1 MLRIFRHQS
10 LRTKIII
17 WAFVPTAIILGA
29 VALVTFNAYRSV
41 TEELVIERDREL
53 TRLTAS
59 QLSTE
64 MEVYLDL
71 LDPWARTASFYEWQ
85 LDYMQTALEGNFDLG
100 TFTGGVVVFDS
111 QGNVLVTE
119 PRRPDIEGQNWGD
132 RDYIRQIARTQDAV
146 MSNIVPDGPDETEV
160 IVIAVPV
167 FGRQREFL
175 GSVAGLIRL
184 DHLPTS
190 PFYQNISDLLTS
202 DSGSVTLVDG
212 NGRVIAHTDLSQGGQ
227 DYSDQALVQRALS
240 GEMGALRTED
250 ASGQEIVASFAPVPG
265 TSWALVARESW
276 AALSHTSRGYIQFLL
291 FLLLLGGVVPAA
303 IVMFGVRYITRP
315 VESLINAA
323 REISGGNFGQRIV
336 AETGD
341 EIEELAKQFNRMA
354 THLQESYTTLE
365 TRVADRTQELATL
378 NQIAGV
384 VSRSLDLNEIL
395 RDALGKTLQV
405 MEIEA
410 GGIYLLDPDSGLLNV
425 AAYEGISKHFV
436 RGIDGLKLGENFSGQ
451 VAQVGKPLVVT
462 DVATDTQLAR
472 AAVRDEG
479 FSSLA
484 VVPLSSRGRVLGTMF
499 TAARS
504 TREFTP
510 QDVELLSSIGSQ
522 IAVAVENAR
531 LFAAQQRRAEQ
542 FRLISEVGRRITS
555 ILDIDQLLDEIV
567 RLVNETLGYYLV
579 GIGLVE
585 DGYVVMQAG
594 AGACWEDPNF
604 VPPKLKI
611 GGEGITG
618 WVVGRGEPLVVTDVA
633 YEDRFYYMAEAS
645 ETRSELAVPIRTKD
659 EVIGVLD
666 VQSDRINAFDESDL
680 VVLQSLAS
688 QAAIAIDNARLY
700 EQARQVAAMEER
712 NRLAHDLH
720 DAVSQTLWTA
730 SLISDILPNLY
741 DEDPDEAH
749 RSLGK
754 LRQLTRGALAEMRTL
769 LLELRPAGLAEA
781 ELSELLR
788 QLVQALVGR
797 KKMTV
802 ELDADSHVNLP
813 TDVKIALYRIAQE
826 GLNNI
831 TKHAHAS
838 QVVVRLQDKPDC
850 ITLTIT
856 DDGVGFDP
864 SSVPPDRLGLG
875 IMAERAET
883 VDAKFVI
890 NSVLDHGTQV
900 QVTWSKIHEVE
911 QA

>member
-1 MLRIFRHQS
+1 MLKSFRHQS

-29 VALVTFNAYRSV
+29 VAFVTFNAYRSV

-59 QLSTE
+59 QIATE
-64 MEVYLDL
+64 IEYYTDL
-71 LDPWARTASFYEWQ
+71 LDPWARTASFYEWR

-100 TFTGGVVVFDS
+100 TFNGGVIVFDS

-119 PRRPDIEGQNWGD
+119 PQRPDIEGQNWGD
-132 RDYIRQIARTQDAV
+132 RDYLRKIARTQDAV
-146 MSNIVPDGPDETEV
+146 LSDIVADGPDGADV
-160 IVIAVPV
+160 LVVVVPV

-184 DHLPTS
+184 DRLPTS
-190 PFYQNISDLLTS
+190 TFYNNIADLLSS
-202 DSGSVTLVDG
+202 DSGSVSLVDG
-212 NGRVIAHTDLSQGGQ
+212 NGRVIAHTDPTQIAL
-227 DYSDQALVQRALS
+227 DYSGQAVVQRVM
-240 GEMGALRTED
+240 GGDMGALRTED
-250 ASGQEIVASFAPVPG
+250 ASGQEIVASFSPVPG
-265 TSWALVARESW
+265 TTWGLVARESW
-276 AALSHTSRGYIQFLL
+276 ASLSRTSRGYIQFLL
-291 FLLLLGGVVPAA
+291 FLLLLGVVVPAG

-315 VESLINAA
+315 VEDLINAA

-341 EIEELAKQFNRMA
+341 EIEELATQFNRMA

-365 TRVADRTQELATL
+365 TRVADRTRELATL

-384 VSRSLDLNEIL
+384 VSRSLDLNDIL

-410 GGIYLLDPDSGLLNV
+410 GGIYLLDEETGLLNV
-425 AAYEGISKHFV
+425 AAYEGVSKHFV

-451 VAQVGKPLVVT
+451 VAQEGKPLVVT
-462 DVATDTQLAR
+462 DVATDTRLSR
-472 AAVRDEG
+472 PAVRDEG

-504 TREFTP
+504 TRDFTS

-555 ILDIDQLLDEIV
+555 ILDVDELLDEIV

-585 DGYVVMQAG
+585 EGYVVMRTG

-604 VPPKLKI
+604 VAPKLKI
-611 GGEGITG
+611 GKEGITG

-633 YEDRFYYMAEAS
+633 YEDRFYFMEEAS

-659 EVIGVLD
+659 AVIGVLD

-680 VVLQSLAS
+680 VVLQSLAA

-741 DEDPDEAH
+741 DEDPGEAK

-769 LLELRPAGLAEA
+769 LLELRPSGLVEA
-781 ELSELLR
+781 ELGELLR
-788 QLVQALVGR
+788 QLVQAMAGR
-797 KKMTV
+797 KKMDIRLETNGRI
-802 ELDADSHVNLP
+802 SPP

-826 GLNNI
+826 ALNNI
-831 TKHAHAS
+831 TKHAHS
-838 QVVVRLQDKPDC
+838 SNVVVQLHDEADC
-850 ITLTIT
+850 ISLMIR
-856 DDGVGFDP
+856 DDGIGFDP
-864 SSVPPDRLGLG
+864 AMVPPDRLGLG
-875 IMAERAET
+875 IMEERAEA
-883 VDAKFVI
+883 VGANLVI
-890 NSVLDHGTQV
+890 RSVLDEGTQV
-900 QVTWSKIHEVE
+900 SVTWSKLQKVE

>member
-1 MLRIFRHQS
+1 MLRFFRHQS

-59 QLSTE
+59 QISSE
-64 MEVYLDL
+64 MEYYLNL

-100 TFTGGVVVFDS
+100 TFNGGVIVFDS

-119 PRRPDIEGQNWGD
+119 PRRPDIEDQNWGD
-132 RDYIRQIARTQDAV
+132 RDYIRQVARTQDTV
-146 MSNIVPDGPDETEV
+146 MSNIVPDGPDGAEV

-167 FGRQREFL
+167 FGRQRELL

-184 DHLPTS
+184 DYLPTS
-190 PFYQNISDLLTS
+190 PYYQNISSLLTS

-212 NGRVIAHTDLSQGGQ
+212 NGRVIAHTDASQIGL
-227 DYSDQALVQRALS
+227 DYSDQLIVQQALA
-240 GEMGALRTED
+240 GELGALRTED
-250 ASGQEIVASFAPVPG
+250 FSGQEIVASFAPVPG
-265 TSWALVARESW
+265 TPWALVARESW
-276 AALSHTSRGYIQFLL
+276 ASLSHTSRGYIQFLL

-315 VESLINAA
+315 VEGLINAA
-323 REISGGNFGQRIV
+323 REISGGNFGQRIE
-336 AETGD
+336 ARTGD
-341 EIEELAKQFNRMA
+341 EIEELAIQFNRMA
-354 THLQESYTTLE
+354 AHLQESYTTLE
-365 TRVADRTQELATL
+365 MRVADRTRELATL

-410 GGIYLLDPDSGLLNV
+410 GGIYLLDPESGLLNV
-425 AAYEGISKHFV
+425 AAYEGVSKHFV

-451 VAQVGKPLVVT
+451 VAQMGKPLVVT
-462 DVATDTQLAR
+462 DVASDTRLAR

-555 ILDIDQLLDEIV
+555 ILDVDQLLSEIV

-585 DGYVVMQAG
+585 DGHVVMRAG
-594 AGACWEDPNF
+594 AGACWDDPDF
-604 VPPKLKI
+604 APPKLKV
-611 GGEGITG
+611 GTEGITG

-633 YEDRFYYMAEAS
+633 YEDRFYFMEEAS
-645 ETRSELAVPIRTKD
+645 ETRSELAVPIQTKD
-659 EVIGVLD
+659 KVIGVLD

-680 VVLQSLAS
+680 AVLQSLAS

-700 EQARQVAAMEER
+700 EQSRQMAVMEER

-741 DEDPDEAH
+741 DEDPDEAR

-781 ELSELLR
+781 ELDELLR
-788 QLVQALVGR
+788 QLVQALIGR
-797 KKMTV
+797 KKVTV
-802 ELDADSHVNLP
+802 SLDTNGRINLP

-826 GLNNI
+826 ALNNV
-831 TKHAHAS
+831 TKHAHS
-838 QVVVRLQDKPDC
+838 SNVLVRLREELDC
-850 ITLTIT
+850 ITLTIA

-864 SSVPPDRLGLG
+864 STVPPDRLGLG

-883 VDAKFVI
+883 VGAEFAI
-890 NSVLDHGTQV
+890 SSVLDHGTQV
-900 QVTWSKIHEVE
+900 QVTWLKLHEVE
-911 QA
+911 KA